1 MPGPRC
7 KSSRCLNAHITCL
20 RGSQV
25 QKQSL
30 TASSGFTSCSL
41 FCPDT
46 MRHAVDPSDELTVV
60 RGHEHVHQSS
70 DVECRLV
77 SQAVAQRDMRGSAG
91 PNDELVGNLAIGN
104 APTYFIHDQ
113 SSETPNPESHTCP
126 QPRPYRP
133 IVRWRR
139 QHPLFSKPLPS
150 CSANGARTRPE
161 ALRKPGGGC
170 KGIQKGHKDDTC
182 SG

>member
-1 MPGPRC
+1 MNLLEIWPLEMLLHTLFMTRAPKLRTL
-7 KSSRCLNAHITCL
+7 SRTPAL
-20 RGSQV
+20 S
-25 QKQSL
+25 
-30 TASSGFTSCSL
+30 
-41 FCPDT
+41 PD
-46 MRHAVDPSDELTVV
+46 
-60 RGHEHVHQSS
+60 
-70 DVECRLV
+70 
-77 SQAVAQRDMRGSAG
+77 
-91 PNDELVGNLAIGN
+91 
-104 APTYFIHDQ
+104 
-113 SSETPNPESHTCP
+113 
-126 QPRPYRP
+126 PYRP